1 MLVIRRSKKLFL
13 PLKFW
18 IKNMNFNPLKLFNNY
33 KSVLNNYKHVLYNYK
48 PVLYNYLFFYNYKS
62 V

>member
-1 MLVIRRSKKLFL
+1 
-13 PLKFW
+13 
-18 IKNMNFNPLKLFNNY
+18 MNFNPLKLFNNY